1 MSADIIRLR
10 TMRFYAYHGLFAEE
24 AKLGQRFEVDLELH
38 GDFQR
43 AGIQD
48 DLKLSID
55 YSAVYKLVA
64 EVVTQQRFQLVEA
77 LAEHLAK
84 RIGESYAPIALVVRV
99 RKPNPPVPGDFDG
112 VEVEIHRQ
120 YE

>member
-10 TMRFYAYHGLFAEE
+10 NMRFYAYHGLFAAE
-24 AKLGQRFEVDLELH
+24 AQLGQRFEVDLELH
-38 GDFQR
+38 RDFQR
-43 AGIQD
+43 AGFED

-55 YSAVYKLVA
+55 YAAVYKLVA
-64 EVVTQQRFQLVEA
+64 EIATGQRFQLVEA
-77 LAEHLAK
+77 LAEHIAQ
-84 RIGESYAPIALVVRV
+84 RVGESYAPIALVVRV

-112 VEVEIHRQ
+112 IEVEIQRE